1 MPKTIMPTNVSPRLR
16 ALKVFVSHCP
26 VGMRYPNRESHEAL
40 GLVLVLVSKA
50 GGMDLGGPFRRCGW
64 LADVFL
70 GDLGDDRVEGKAGR
84 SMHSSLSSAGGL
96 LGIGE
101 GETDG
106 EVLLL
111 ASEFG
116 RDESDDELV

>member
-1 MPKTIMPTNVSPRLR
+1 
-16 ALKVFVSHCP
+16 
-26 VGMRYPNRESHEAL
+26 
-40 GLVLVLVSKA
+40 
-50 GGMDLGGPFRRCGW
+50 MDLGGPFRRCGW
-64 LADVFL
+64 LADVV
-70 GDLGDDRVEGKAGR
+70 LGDDGVEGKAGS
-84 SMHSSLSSAGGL
+84 SMHSSLSSAGRL